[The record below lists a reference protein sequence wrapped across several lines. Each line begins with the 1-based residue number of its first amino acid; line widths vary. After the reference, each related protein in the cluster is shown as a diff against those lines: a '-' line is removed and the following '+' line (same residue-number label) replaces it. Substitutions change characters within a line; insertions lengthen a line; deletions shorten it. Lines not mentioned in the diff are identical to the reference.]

1 MLSFIIFFIILFLFH
16 LICRFELAIH
26 IRIFAVVNTPS
37 MLRIIYELAV
47 PDGRFQLAKYNPKPG
62 PRAKQDPAQML
73 FFLKKVGGAE
83 GGVLQ

>member
-1 MLSFIIFFIILFLFH
+1 
-16 LICRFELAIH
+16 
-26 IRIFAVVNTPS
+26 